1 MSWNKG
7 KASGYTLV
15 ASDAPIILGMVARD
29 DRDHDIA
36 AWFGVNQGRIAEVKD
51 GSKFGT
57 PAAAHTSTLP
67 PSGPPGIKGRR
78 LRDSCEA
85 IAAFLSQG
93 AAGLANAE
101 STLKAAIEA
110 YDANEA

>member
-15 ASDAPIILGMVARD
+15 PSDAPIILGMVARD

-57 PAAAHTSTLP
+57 PSAAHASTLP

-85 IAAFLSQG
+85 IAVLLSRG
-93 AAGLANAE
+93 PAGVSEAQSVLN
-101 STLKAAIEA
+101 AAIEA

>member
-15 ASDAPIILGMVARD
+15 TSDAPIILGMVARD

-51 GSKFGT
+51 GSKFGM
-57 PAAAHTSTLP
+57 PAVAHTSTLP

-78 LRDSCEA
+78 LRESCAA
-85 IAAFLSQG
+85 IAAL
-93 AAGLANAE
+93 LAKGPSGVREAE
-101 STLKAAIEA
+101 SMLKAAIEA

>member
-51 GSKFGT
+51 GSKFGAP
-57 PAAAHTSTLP
+57 PAAHASTLP

-78 LRDSCEA
+78 LRASCEA
-85 IAAFLSQG
+85 IRTLLLEGPSS
-93 AAGLANAE
+93 LANAQDA
-101 STLKAAIEA
+101 LQAAVEA
-110 YDANEA
+110 YDKNEA

>member
-7 KASGYTLV
+7 KASGYTLKR
-15 ASDAPIILGMVARD
+15 SDAPTIFGMVARD

-51 GSKFGT
+51 GSRFGT
-57 PAAAHTSTLP
+57 VAAAHTSQLP

-78 LRDSCEA
+78 LRAAADKISQALAKGPSGLKEAQELLRSA
-85 IAAFLSQG
+85 IAS
-93 AAGLANAE
+93 
-101 STLKAAIEA
+101 